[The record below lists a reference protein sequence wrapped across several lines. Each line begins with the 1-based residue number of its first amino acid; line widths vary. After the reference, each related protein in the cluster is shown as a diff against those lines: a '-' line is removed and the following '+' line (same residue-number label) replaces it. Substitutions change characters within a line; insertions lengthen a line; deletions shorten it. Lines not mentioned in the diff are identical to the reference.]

1 MGLAARRIGATPG
14 GGVRF
19 ELVAPTDLG
28 LVGDIV
34 EAVVDC
40 CRHCGPLS
48 NRARFRIRTVAA
60 EAVANAMLYGNR
72 CDPSLEVTV
81 ELSVTA
87 SMLVLSVIDQGPG
100 FDPESVPELS
110 EQECHEAQGGR
121 GLFMIRRLADRVEFS
136 ERGNAIWMTLP
147 LN

>member
-1 MGLAARRIGATPG
+1 MGLAARRIGATPEG
-14 GGVRF
+14 GARF
-19 ELVAPTDLG
+19 ELVVPTDLN

-48 NRARFRIRTVAA
+48 SRARFRIRTVAA
-60 EAVANAMLYGNR
+60 EAIANAMLYGNHS
-72 CDPSLEVTV
+72 DPSLEVTV
-81 ELSVTA
+81 ELSVTG
-87 SMLVLSVIDQGPG
+87 SILVLSVIDQGTG
-100 FDPESVPELS
+100 FDPDSVPELS

-121 GLFMIRRLADRVEFS
+121 GLFMIRHLAERVEFND
-136 ERGNAIWMTLP
+136 RGNAIWMTLP